1 QKLALQPLPACRF
14 SSAGHTGEPNYRAAI
29 SAPQRTFAGR
39 NFSLAPKNVLALC
52 HTAIGV
58 NTAGN
63 RAAAADFIV
72 VHDDKPAEI
81 RDTIMIVNH
90 ERPACFNH

>member
-1 QKLALQPLPACRF
+1 M
-14 SSAGHTGEPNYRAAI
+14 

-90 ERPACFNH
+90 ERPACFNHEPAYVVSLQLLVLVDLRF